1 MGLWSRRGMSFPTS
15 EQMLADRGGSR
26 SSRRVTG
33 DTARRH
39 SAVWACRRL
48 RGDLVSTM
56 PIDAYRTIAGIDVEV
71 AKPPMLVNPGGE
83 RVNILEWLYSSQDDL
98 DGYGNTI
105 GLITAKNA
113 LGLPARIDLQPIE
126 ACTVRVR
133 NGELAKY
140 IICGKEY
147 DPPEVWH
154 EKQYTKSGMHVGL
167 SPIMY
172 AAQSISA
179 GLTAGEFAAQWFSDG
194 AVPTAMLKNTAKT
207 LKSGEATLV
216 KNRFKAA
223 VANHDLFVA
232 GADWDYKM
240 LAVPQNQASFIDLME
255 HSVVDVARFFGAPAD
270 LIEAAVSG
278 QSITYANIS
287 QRNLQFLIM
296 NLGPV
301 LIRRE
306 TAMSLWLPRGQR
318 VKLNSDALL
327 RMDPETRAKVIDQ
340 KVKNRTMTNAEARA
354 LDNKAPLTDEEIAQ
368 MNVIYGPPKTAATP
382 TPTGAPK

>member
-1 MGLWSRRGMSFPTS
+1 MGLWSKRGISFPTP
-15 EQMLADRGGSR
+15 EQMIADRTGSR
-26 SSRRVTG
+26 TSSRLITG
-33 DTARRH
+33 ETARRH

-48 RGDLVSTM
+48 RGDLVSTL
-56 PIDAYRTIAGIDVEV
+56 PIDAYRKIGGIDVEV
-71 AKPPMLVNPGGE
+71 AKPPMLVTPGGE

-98 DGYGNTI
+98 DGYGNTF

-133 NGELAKY
+133 GGEIAKY
-140 IICGKEY
+140 LIGGKEY
-147 DPPEVWH
+147 EPDEVWH
-154 EKQYTKSGMHVGL
+154 EKQYTKSGMPVGL

-172 AAQSISA
+172 AALPIAA
-179 GLTAGEFAAQWFSDG
+179 GLSAGEFAAQWFSDG
-194 AVPTAMLKNTAKT
+194 ATPTAMLKNTAKT

-240 LAVPQNQASFIDLME
+240 VSVPANQSNFIEMMQY
-255 HSVVDVARFFGAPAD
+255 SVTDVARFFGAPAD

-278 QSITYANIS
+278 QSVTYASIS
-287 QRNLQFLIM
+287 QRNLQFLII

-318 VKLNSDALL
+318 VRLNGDALL
-327 RMDPETRAKVIDQ
+327 RMDPEAREKVIDQ
-340 KVKNRTMTNAEARA
+340 KIKNRTMTNSEARA
-354 LDNKAPLTDEEIAQ
+354 LDNKLPLTPEEIDEFST
-368 MNVIYGPPKTAATP
+368 IYGPPKTP
-382 TPTGAPK
+382 VPTGAQT